1 MTELREFKVIF
12 DQYYNPIKNFIYY
25 KVGEVAVAED
35 LAQEVFMK
43 LWEKRTEVKKAMLKP
58 YVYTIAKNLTINHHK
73 HQQVVLEF
81 SKKPQKAVDG
91 QNPQYVLEEQE
102 FGNQLKK
109 AISTLPEDLRI
120 VFLMN
125 RIDELTY
132 AEIAERLELTIKA
145 IEKRMQKALIH
156 LKETISIKI

>member
-1 MTELREFKVIF
+1 MSELREFKVIF

-35 LAQEVFMK
+35 LAQEVFLK
-43 LWEKRTEVKKAMLKP
+43 LWEKRAEVRKALLKP

-81 SKKPQKAVDG
+81 SKKPQRAVDG
-91 QNPQYVLEEQE
+91 QNPQYMMEEEE
-102 FGNQLKK
+102 FSHQLKT
-109 AISTLPEDLRI
+109 AISNLPEDLRV

-132 AEIAERLELTIKA
+132 AEIAERMELSVKA
-145 IEKRMQKALIH
+145 IEKRMRKALAH